1 MRALFIIL
9 VVLNLLVFASVWI
22 FDAPASQAPS
32 VGAGAPSAP
41 QRLLLLQEIDRDSSL
56 VPSSR
61 GAVAEGAASEGGEM
75 CTMVGPFG
83 KLLHAEYFVD
93 RMVAMDIDATIRSLE
108 VPDGVGYWVYLAPE
122 VSDAAALRRLYEVQ
136 SKKIDSYIIPSGD
149 LARGISLGIYSD
161 RAEADARMR
170 EIADHGYQPAVREV
184 ARAIGETWV
193 SLPSGQGEAIDQ
205 RVWLEILG
213 QYPGV
218 EKRQNFCPGVAPQ

>member
-22 FDAPASQAPS
+22 FEAPASPS
-32 VGAGAPSAP
+32 TSPRVNLPSAP
-41 QRLLLLQEIDRDSSL
+41 EKLILLQELEQGARMAPRRDP
-56 VPSSR
+56 VVR
-61 GAVAEGAASEGGEM
+61 AVDSEEAGDM

-83 KLLHAEYFVD
+83 VLLHAEYFVD
-93 RMVAMDIDATIRSLE
+93 RLAAMDVDAVIRSLE
-108 VPDGVGYWVYLAPE
+108 VPDGVGYWVYLPPE

-161 RAEADARMR
+161 RAEADKRMR
-170 EIADHGYQPAVREV
+170 EVTDHGYQPVMKEV
-184 ARAIGETWV
+184 ARAISETWV
-193 SLPSGQGEAIDQ
+193 SVPSKQAESVDQ